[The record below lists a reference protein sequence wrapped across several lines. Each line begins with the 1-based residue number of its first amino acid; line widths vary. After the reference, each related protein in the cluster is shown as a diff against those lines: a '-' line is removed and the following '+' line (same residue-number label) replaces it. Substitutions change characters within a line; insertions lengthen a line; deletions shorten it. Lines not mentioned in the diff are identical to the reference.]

1 MSGTTPQQRTRENL
15 TARGYL
21 VGTVEKKKKFPDRK
35 KSPCRACNHQP
46 MIEISSDL
54 WEVFDIVAVKPLM
67 PYKPRSLGIT
77 STICGPDIVF
87 VQTTS
92 RNNHSTRRNKILAS
106 MEAKL
111 VLLSGARIL
120 IQSWR
125 QPDGARTAWQ
135 SYDEWITLEMYD
147 QAPHYPNTV
156 AELVEI
162 KRKEKKPDLPKG
174 STLALSTVEFDEI
187 PF

>member
-1 MSGTTPQQRTRENL
+1 MTPQQRTRENL

-21 VGTVEKKKKFPDRK
+21 VGTVEQRKQFPDKKKGHCK
-35 KSPCRACNHQP
+35 ACGQVA
-46 MIEISSDL
+46 MFSISVDL
-54 WEVFDIVAVKPLM
+54 WNIFDIVALLPLRAD
-67 PYKPRSLGIT
+67 PVPNPVL
-77 STICGPDIVF
+77 F

-120 IQSWR
+120 LQSWR
-125 QPDGARTAWQ
+125 QSEPRARWQ
-135 SYDEWITLEMYD
+135 YFDEWITLEQFK
-147 QAPHYPNTV
+147 QAPNYPNTV
-156 AELVEI
+156 QELVEI
-162 KRKEKKPDLPKG
+162 KSKMKQPLLPKG
-174 STLALSTVEFDEI
+174 STLPLAVNDFDNL